1 MQRFSDIQLNYRE
14 IATPQLLADILENVQ
29 AAVRIYQ
36 AGGKRHEVVI
46 KPPRRSNPQND
57 KWHKLL
63 RAIAAETGHSVEE
76 IKHAVKTEFL
86 GEEVF
91 IFAGK
96 EHSRPRESSGL
107 TEREMSDL
115 ITQTEALYADLSR

>member
-29 AAVRIYQ
+29 AAVRIFQ

-63 RAIAAETGHSVEE
+63 RSIAAETGHSVEE
-76 IKHAVKTEFL
+76 MKHAVKTEFL

-115 ITQTEALYADLSR
+115 ITQTEALYAQLS

>member
-57 KWHKLL
+57 KWHTLL

-86 GEEVF
+86 GEESF

-115 ITQTEALYADLSR
+115 ITQTEALYADLS

>member
-29 AAVRIYQ
+29 AAVRIFQ

-63 RAIAAETGHSVEE
+63 RSIAAETGHSVEE
-76 IKHAVKTEFL
+76 VKHAVKTEFL
-86 GEEVF
+86 GEEMF
-91 IFAGK
+91 IFGGK
-96 EHSRPRESSGL
+96 
-107 TEREMSDL
+107 
-115 ITQTEALYADLSR
+115 